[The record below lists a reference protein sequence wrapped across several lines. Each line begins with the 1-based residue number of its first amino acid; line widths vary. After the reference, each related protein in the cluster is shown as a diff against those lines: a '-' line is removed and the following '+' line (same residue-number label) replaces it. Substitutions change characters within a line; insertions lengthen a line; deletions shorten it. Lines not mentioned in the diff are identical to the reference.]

1 MADMVLIV
9 QQPDPV
15 PVVVVAQQGPPGPT
29 PTPDQIGALAVTA
42 ELSEFDTAQKKAN
55 ARTNLELQNIDA
67 GTF

>member
-1 MADMVLIV
+1 MADLILIV
-9 QQPDPV
+9 EQVDPPPITV
-15 PVVVVAQQGPPGPT
+15 IGEQGPPGPV
-29 PTPDQIGALAVTA
+29 PTPDQIGALAVAA